1 MSDTVTWVS
10 ERIGITAASKY
21 DQERGKT
28 YCIVTRHS
36 ADSNTTSHTVAFDG
50 AELSA
55 LAAHI
60 VNTTPPVGEA

>member
-1 MSDTVTWVS
+1 MAIESDKVTWVS
-10 ERIGITAASKY
+10 ERIGIAAASKY

-28 YCIVTRHS
+28 HCIVTRHS
-36 ADSNTTSHTVAFDG
+36 ADSWNVGHTPAFNL

-60 VNTTPPVGEA
+60 INSSN

>member
-1 MSDTVTWVS
+1 MASQEITWVS
-10 ERIGITAASKY
+10 ERIGIAPASRY

-28 YCIVTRHS
+28 HCIVTRHS
-36 ADSNTTSHTVAFDG
+36 ADSNTTSYTVALDG

-60 VNTTPPVGEA
+60 TSSNN

>member
-1 MSDTVTWVS
+1 MSDTVIWVS

-28 YCIVTRHS
+28 HCIVTRHS
-36 ADSNTTSHTVAFDG
+36 IHSNLVSHTAAFSG

-55 LAAHI
+55 LVAHI
-60 VNTTPPVGEA
+60 TNNRLGEA

>member
-1 MSDTVTWVS
+1 MASDEVTWVS
-10 ERIGITAASKY
+10 ERIGITAASKH

-28 YCIVTRHS
+28 HCIVTRHS
-36 ADSNTTSHTVAFDG
+36 TDSNVVSHTVALDG

-60 VNTTPPVGEA
+60 TNSTN